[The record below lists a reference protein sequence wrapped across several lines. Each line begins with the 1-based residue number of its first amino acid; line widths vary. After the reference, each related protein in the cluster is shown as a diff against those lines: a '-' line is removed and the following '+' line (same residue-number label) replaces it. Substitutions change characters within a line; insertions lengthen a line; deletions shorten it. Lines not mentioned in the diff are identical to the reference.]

1 MLFTVTLNTGG
12 EEFSNSIELY
22 PITKKQLLSILI
34 DCGFES
40 VETYANFDKKIYSL
54 DGPALVIVAT
64 K

>member
-1 MLFTVTLNTGG
+1 MLFTVTLNTSG

-22 PITKKQLLSILI
+22 PITKKLLPILI

-40 VETYANFDKKIYSL
+40 VETYANFDKKYIHL
-54 DGPALVIVAT
+54 MVALVIVAT